1 MPRRARRAALVLAT
15 DHATPLNNDRRLAMT
30 TTANNTV
37 SRDNEDKIMLD
48 LANFIAK
55 SAHPEDPRLEVAYA
69 IARYLKLD
77 WPSSYE
83 DA

>member
-1 MPRRARRAALVLAT
+1 MSAINIT
-15 DHATPLNNDRRLAMT
+15 
-30 TTANNTV
+30 TV
-37 SRDNEDKIMLD
+37 SRDNEGEVMLD

-77 WPSSYE
+77 WPSAYD

>member
-1 MPRRARRAALVLAT
+1 
-15 DHATPLNNDRRLAMT
+15 MT

>member
-1 MPRRARRAALVLAT
+1 MTAA
-15 DHATPLNNDRRLAMT
+15 
-30 TTANNTV
+30 ANNTV
-37 SRDNEDKIMLD
+37 SRDNEDQIMLD

-55 SAHPEDPRLEVAYA
+55 SAHPEDKRLEVAYS

-77 WPSSYE
+77 WPSAYE

>member
-1 MPRRARRAALVLAT
+1 MSAA
-15 DHATPLNNDRRLAMT
+15 N
-30 TTANNTV
+30 TATV
-37 SRDNEDKIMLD
+37 SLGNENQIMLD

-77 WPSSYE
+77 WPSAYE
-83 DA
+83 NT

>member
-1 MPRRARRAALVLAT
+1 
-15 DHATPLNNDRRLAMT
+15 MT
-30 TTANNTV
+30 ATANSTV
-37 SRDNEDKIMLD
+37 ASDNEDQIMLD

-77 WPSSYE
+77 WPSAYE